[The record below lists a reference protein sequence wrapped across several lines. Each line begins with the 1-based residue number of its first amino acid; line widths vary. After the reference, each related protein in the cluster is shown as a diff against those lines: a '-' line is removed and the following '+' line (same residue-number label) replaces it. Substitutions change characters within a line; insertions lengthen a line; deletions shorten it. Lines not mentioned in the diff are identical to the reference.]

1 MKQFILK
8 PAFLVVTILMV
19 STIIGTPSTNAC
31 DKKIVTKNGLLKK
44 QTGQKKNQ
52 AAAAE
57 TEVYTD
63 FILTNSILRF

>member
-8 PAFLVVTILMV
+8 PAFILVVILVV
-19 STIIGTPSTNAC
+19 SAIVGTTSTNAC
-31 DKKIVTKNGLLKK
+31 DKKIFTKNCLPRK
-44 QTGQKKNQ
+44 QTVQKKHQ

>member
-1 MKQFILK
+1 MKQFIK
-8 PAFLVVTILMV
+8 PTFLFISILMV

-31 DKKIVTKNGLLKK
+31 DKKIVTKNCLPTK
-44 QTGQKKNQ
+44 QAGPKKNQ
-52 AAAAE
+52 AAATE